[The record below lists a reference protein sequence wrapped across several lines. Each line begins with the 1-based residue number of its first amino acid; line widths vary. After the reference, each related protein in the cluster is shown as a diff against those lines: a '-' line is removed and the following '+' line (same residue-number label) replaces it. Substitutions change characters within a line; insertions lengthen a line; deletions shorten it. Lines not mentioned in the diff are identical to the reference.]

1 MPRSIAAV
9 AAALTLALTTPAA
22 ADYQQDADAF
32 AKVAQDIAV
41 GSLQRARQAIAI
53 GPFVGAFVGASEGE
67 SISGIS
73 FGLGLFTFDRPS
85 ILQLRQIVEEKLR
98 ARVKEHIA
106 AVIASGGA
114 APDERDVLAK
124 VVADVKAEILGEAR
138 VKTFEKPSLGVV
150 LEGAVISPAGWS
162 TRLGVSKGIGPA
174 SLGLGTGIVRAG
186 GDTIPFVGLDLSV
199 RATPTGVHR
208 TPVIEVYARADL
220 GFADAG
226 RTGTFLGGVRV
237 LLDLL

>member
-124 VVADVKAEILGEAR
+124 VG
-138 VKTFEKPSLGVV
+138 
-150 LEGAVISPAGWS
+150 
-162 TRLGVSKGIGPA
+162 
-174 SLGLGTGIVRAG
+174 
-186 GDTIPFVGLDLSV
+186 
-199 RATPTGVHR
+199 
-208 TPVIEVYARADL
+208 
-220 GFADAG
+220 
-226 RTGTFLGGVRV
+226 
-237 LLDLL
+237 